1 LLVGARSDLEPVV
14 ASLELLIERG
24 VADEL
29 VMLDADPLPAG
40 LWGSGPVVSAASL
53 VPDAGPVLGRGDAL
67 WRGLTVLNGDVV
79 VFVDADLEGFGE
91 HVACGLL
98 GPLVCEPGVQY
109 ATGFSRRTTTMGAP
123 SPADDGRVTELT
135 MRPLL
140 RRFWPELTGFYEPLA
155 RELAASR
162 RLLERLPFATGTGV
176 EAGLLLEAYGAVGLR
191 NLAQVDL
198 GARRHARP
206 SLSELKAKADEVT
219 EAMVRRLSPRG
230 LAADPG
236 TLRIVERPPIASRAA

>member
-1 LLVGARSDLEPVV
+1 
-14 ASLELLIERG
+14 
-24 VADEL
+24 
-29 VMLDADPLPAG
+29 
-40 LWGSGPVVSAASL
+40 
-53 VPDAGPVLGRGDAL
+53 
-67 WRGLTVLNGDVV
+67 
-79 VFVDADLEGFGE
+79 VDADLEGFGE

-198 GARRHARP
+198 GARRHAGP
-206 SLSELKAKADEVT
+206 SPSELKAKADEVT

>member
-1 LLVGARSDLEPVV
+1 
-14 ASLELLIERG
+14 
-24 VADEL
+24 
-29 VMLDADPLPAG
+29 
-40 LWGSGPVVSAASL
+40 
-53 VPDAGPVLGRGDAL
+53 
-67 WRGLTVLNGDVV
+67 
-79 VFVDADLEGFGE
+79 
-91 HVACGLL
+91 
-98 GPLVCEPGVQY
+98 
-109 ATGFSRRTTTMGAP
+109 
-123 SPADDGRVTELT
+123 VTELT